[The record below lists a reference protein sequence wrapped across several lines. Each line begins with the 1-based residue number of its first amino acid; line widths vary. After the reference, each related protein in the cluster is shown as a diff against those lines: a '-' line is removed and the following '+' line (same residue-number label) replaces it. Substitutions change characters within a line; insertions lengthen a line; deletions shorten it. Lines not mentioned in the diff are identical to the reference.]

1 MPRNVPGMGIYSTRP
16 SRLAGQIFGDLFVLG
31 WTVVWAAIGI
41 FVNRVIAVLAI
52 PARETARTASKLM
65 ENMRDAGEQAS
76 RVPGVGDDLRRPF
89 DAASG
94 SLTNLIN
101 SANEQVASIE
111 RLALI
116 GGWVVFAIPVA
127 MVVALW
133 LPRRIRFYRQ
143 AKASQVF
150 LDSTADLD
158 LFALRAMASQPLY
171 VLAAVSDDPV
181 GAWRNGDRR
190 VIDELAAME
199 LRRNGLRMPKNR
211 LEVPA

>member
-1 MPRNVPGMGIYSTRP
+1 MGIYSTRP
-16 SRLAGQIFGDLFVLG
+16 GRLAGQIFGDLFVLA
-31 WTVVWAAIGI
+31 WTVVWAGIGI
-41 FVNRVIAVLAI
+41 FVNQMIAVLAI

-65 ENMRDAGEQAS
+65 DNMREAGEQAA
-76 RVPGVGDDLRRPF
+76 RVPGVGEDLRRPF
-89 DAASG
+89 DAASE
-94 SLTNLIN
+94 SLINLITA
-101 SANEQVASIE
+101 ANEQVASIE

-116 GGWVVFAIPVA
+116 GGWVVFGIPVA

-143 AKASQVF
+143 AQASQAF

-181 GAWRNGDRR
+181 RAWREGDRE
-190 VIDELAAME
+190 VIDQLAAIE
-199 LRRNGLRMPKNR
+199 LRRNGLRLPKNR

>member
-1 MPRNVPGMGIYSTRP
+1 MGIYSTRP
-16 SRLAGQIFGDLFVLG
+16 GRLAGQIFGDLFVLV
-31 WTVVWAAIGI
+31 WTVVWAGIGI
-41 FVNRVIAVLAI
+41 FVNQVIGVLAI

-65 ENMRDAGEQAS
+65 DNMRDAAEQAA
-76 RVPGVGDDLRRPF
+76 RVPGVGEDLRRPF
-89 DAASG
+89 DAASV
-94 SLTNLIN
+94 SLTNLIA

-133 LPRRIRFYRQ
+133 LPRRVRFYRQ
-143 AKASQVF
+143 AKASQAF
-150 LDSTADLD
+150 LDSSADLD

-181 GAWRNGDRR
+181 KAWRTGDRH
-190 VIDELAAME
+190 VIDELAAIE
-199 LRRNGLRMPKNR
+199 LRRNGLRMPKDR
-211 LEVPA
+211 LEATA

>member
-16 SRLAGQIFGDLFVLG
+16 RRLAGQIFGDLFVLV
-31 WTVVWAAIGI
+31 WTVVWAGIGI
-41 FVNRVIAVLAI
+41 FVNQMIAVLAI
-52 PARETARTASKLM
+52 PARETARTAGKLM
-65 ENMRDAGEQAS
+65 DNMRDAAEQAA
-76 RVPGVGDDLRRPF
+76 RVPGVGEDLRRPF
-89 DAASG
+89 DAASV
-94 SLTNLIN
+94 SLTNLIT

-116 GGWVVFAIPVA
+116 GGWVVFGIPVA

-133 LPRRIRFYRQ
+133 LPRRVRFYRQ
-143 AKASQVF
+143 ARASQVF

-181 GAWRNGDRR
+181 TAWRNGDRR
-190 VIDELAAME
+190 VIDQLAAIE
-199 LRRNGLRMPKNR
+199 LRRNGLRLPKNR
-211 LEVPA
+211 LKVMT

>member
-1 MPRNVPGMGIYSTRP
+1 MGIYSTRP
-16 SRLAGQIFGDLFVLG
+16 GRLAGQIFGDLFVLG
-31 WTVVWAAIGI
+31 WTVVWGGIGI
-41 FVNRVIAVLAI
+41 FVNQMVAVLAI

-65 ENMRDAGEQAS
+65 GNMRDAAEQAA
-76 RVPGVGDDLRRPF
+76 RVPGVGEDLRRPF
-89 DAASG
+89 DAASVT
-94 SLTNLIN
+94 LTNLIA

-116 GGWVVFAIPVA
+116 SGWVVFGIPVA
-127 MVVALW
+127 MVLALW
-133 LPRRIRFYRQ
+133 LPRRVRFFRQ
-143 AKASQVF
+143 ARASQVF

-181 GAWRNGDRR
+181 KAWRTGDRQ
-190 VIDELAAME
+190 VIDELAAIE

-211 LEVPA
+211 LEVST

>member
-1 MPRNVPGMGIYSTRP
+1 MGIYSTRP
-16 SRLAGQIFGDLFVLG
+16 GRLAGQIFGDLFVLV
-31 WTVVWAAIGI
+31 WSVVWAVIGI
-41 FVNRVIAVLAI
+41 LVNRVIAVLAI

-65 ENMRDAGEQAS
+65 DNMRDAAEQAA
-76 RVPGVGDDLRRPF
+76 RVPGVGEDLRRPF
-89 DAASG
+89 DAASV

-181 GAWRNGDRR
+181 KAWRDGDRR
-190 VIDELAAME
+190 VIDELAAIE
-199 LRRNGLRMPKNR
+199 LRRNGLRFPKNR

>member
-1 MPRNVPGMGIYSTRP
+1 MGIYSARP
-16 SRLAGQIFGDLFVLG
+16 GRLAGQIFGDLFVRG
-31 WTVVWAAIGI
+31 WTVVWAGIGI
-41 FVNRVIAVLAI
+41 FINQVIAVLAI

-65 ENMRDAGEQAS
+65 DNMHDAAEEAA
-76 RVPGVGDDLRRPF
+76 RVPRVGEDLRRPF
-89 DAASG
+89 DAASV
-94 SLTNLIN
+94 SLANLIA

-116 GGWVVFAIPVA
+116 GGWVVFGIPVA

-143 AKASQVF
+143 AKASQTF

-181 GAWRNGDRR
+181 KAWRSGDRR
-190 VIDELAAME
+190 VIDELAAIE
-199 LRRNGLRMPKNR
+199 LRRNGLRLPKNR
-211 LEVPA
+211 LEVPT